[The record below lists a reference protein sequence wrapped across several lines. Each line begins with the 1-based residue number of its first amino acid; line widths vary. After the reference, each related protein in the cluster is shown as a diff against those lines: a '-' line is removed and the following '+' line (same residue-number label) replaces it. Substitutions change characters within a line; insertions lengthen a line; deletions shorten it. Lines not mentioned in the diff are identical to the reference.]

1 MKDNRSWSRWEKQA
15 RQFFGDDFWT
25 DILSVIPDA
34 EQQQRRGEDLRSY
47 ERGAGTVEPTEAA
60 PARSGPASKPAVDL
74 YETEKQ
80 IIVHIELPGLKD
92 LSSVEVYT
100 QHGHLIVKGTL
111 DRPYPELHPVRSE
124 RFAGPFSLSLP
135 IDKPIVEA
143 NIQAQYRN
151 GLLEIRLPR
160 RRKKNGAV
168 RRINIQGEP

>member
-34 EQQQRRGEDLRSY
+34 EQQHRGSEDLRSY
-47 ERGAGTVEPTEAA
+47 ERGTGTVEPSD
-60 PARSGPASKPAVDL
+60 PGSSRSAPASKPAVDL

-80 IIVHIELPGLKD
+80 ILVHIELPGLKD

-111 DRPYPELHPVRSE
+111 ERPYPDLRPVRSE
-124 RFAGPFSLSLP
+124 RFIGPFSLSLP

-143 NIQAQYRN
+143 NIQALYRN

-168 RRINIQGEP
+168 RRINIQNEP